1 MNNRVA
7 QQNSGK
13 FSCWPCQKTVTKKM
27 HVKKRCPDMENN
39 HPGNVDTEAHAMVVR
54 QDKRLN
60 SIFSMIVPERKPF
73 PSILSTG

>member
-1 MNNRVA
+1 
-7 QQNSGK
+7 
-13 FSCWPCQKTVTKKM
+13 
-27 HVKKRCPDMENN
+27 MENN